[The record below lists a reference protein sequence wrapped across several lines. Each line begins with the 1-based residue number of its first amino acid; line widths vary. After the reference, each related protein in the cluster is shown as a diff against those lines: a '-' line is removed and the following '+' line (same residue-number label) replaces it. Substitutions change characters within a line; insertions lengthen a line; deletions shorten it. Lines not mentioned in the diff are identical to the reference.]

1 MSEDVARGV
10 AGDDTT
16 HGPSGEPARDGAGE
30 WGAATGSGWQWARSE
45 DWQPPTELNTEVP
58 HPARMYDYYLGGK
71 DNFEADRRAA
81 EAAITAY
88 PALPLLARTNR
99 AFLGRAV
106 TFAAGLGIRQFLD
119 IGTGIPAVGSTTE
132 VAHRVAPDARV
143 VYVDNDPIV
152 ATHARALLAGHR
164 AGHTTVMQADLR
176 DPAAILGDPGLKQAI
191 DLAEP
196 VALMLVAVLHFV
208 RDEEGVD
215 EIVATLRDA
224 LAPGSALILSHGSPD
239 FVPQEMADAGARVYS
254 RASAPLVLRERARVE
269 SFFGDFA
276 QAEPGLV
283 QLPLWR
289 ADRDGLPEGWQQVSA
304 YAGVAVKA

>member
-1 MSEDVARGV
+1 MNEDVARGA
-10 AGDDTT
+10 AGGDTARDR
-16 HGPSGEPARDGAGE
+16 SGEPAQDDTGTGGSAAG
-30 WGAATGSGWQWARSE
+30 GGWQWARSE

-81 EAAITAY
+81 EAAVTAY
-88 PALPLLARTNR
+88 PALPLAARTNR

-106 TFAAGLGIRQFLD
+106 TFAAGRGIRQFLD

-164 AGHTTVMQADLR
+164 AGHTTVLQADLR

-208 RDEEGVD
+208 QDEEGVD

-224 LAPGSALILSHGSPD
+224 LAPGSALILSHASPD
-239 FVPQEMADAGARVYS
+239 FVPKQTADASTRIYS

-269 SFFGDFA
+269 SFFGDFEHV
-276 QAEPGLV
+276 EPGLV

-289 ADRDGLPEGWQQVSA
+289 AGGDELPEGWQQVSA
-304 YAGVAVKA
+304 YAGVAFKA

>member
-1 MSEDVARGV
+1 
-10 AGDDTT
+10 
-16 HGPSGEPARDGAGE
+16 
-30 WGAATGSGWQWARSE
+30 
-45 DWQPPTELNTEVP
+45 
-58 HPARMYDYYLGGK
+58 MYDYYLGGK

-81 EAAITAY
+81 EAAIAAY

-106 TFAAGLGIRQFLD
+106 EYAAGLGIRQFLD

-132 VAHRVAPDARV
+132 VARRVAPDARV

-164 AGHTTVMQADLR
+164 DGHTTVLQADLR
-176 DPAAILGDPGLKQAI
+176 DPGAILADPGLKQAI
-191 DLAEP
+191 DLGEP

-239 FVPQEMADAGARVYS
+239 FAPRSSADEGVRVYS
-254 RASAPLVLRERARVE
+254 RASAPLVLRERSRVE
-269 SFFGDFA
+269 SLLGDFTPV
-276 QAEPGLV
+276 EPGLV

-289 ADRDGLPEGWQQVSA
+289 PGPEGPPEGWQAVSA
-304 YAGVAVKA
+304 YAGVALKV